1 MVSKTIW
8 AKVLERDVCCWH
20 CGRIDDTLVPQH
32 RVNRGMG
39 GSKLLDTP
47 SNLVAM
53 CSESNL
59 LMESNAEFREKA
71 LQYGWKLERYKFPEA
86 TPIYDFYK
94 GDWFLIDNQWNKTPY
109 RLFMA

>member
-1 MVSKTIW
+1 MVSKTVW
-8 AKVLERDVCCWH
+8 AKVLQRDVCCWH

-32 RVNRGMG
+32 RINRGMG

-47 SNLVAM
+47 SNLVAL
-53 CSESNL
+53 CSESNV
-59 LMESNAEFREKA
+59 LMESDSEFREKA
-71 LQYGWKLERYKFPEA
+71 LMYGWKLMRYQIPKN

-94 GDWFLIDNQWNKTPY
+94 GDWFLVDDNWNKIPY

>member
-1 MVSKTIW
+1 MVSKTVW

-32 RVNRGMG
+32 RINRGMG

-59 LMESNAEFREKA
+59 LMESDAEFREKA
-71 LQYGWKLERYKFPEA
+71 IAFGWKVQKYNKPDQIG
-86 TPIYDFYK
+86 IYDFYK
-94 GDWFLIDNQWNKTPY
+94 GQWFLIDNNWNKT
-109 RLFMA
+109 LLV